1 MVDARVWKQVKD
13 EARQSLVRVL
23 EYPSIR
29 IATEGGRID
38 SRRSERV
45 SEVRSPSILKL
56 VRRLVSPLHILSAT
70 TMSSWTVVRADI
82 LQELL
87 LVTHCVTLGRR

>member
-23 EYPSIR
+23 EYPPIR

-38 SRRSERV
+38 SRGSERV
-45 SEVRSPSILKL
+45 SEVYSPSILKL
-56 VRRLVSPLHILSAT
+56 VRDLDSPPPYPRDHHVLVIGGAG
-70 TMSSWTVVRADI
+70 
-82 LQELL
+82 QY
-87 LVTHCVTLGRR
+87 